1 MLSQFYFKG
10 VGGNFAMSRDFS
22 EIQSYERA
30 WRQVRELMPEIGR
43 YDAGRLRV
51 VSETSIIADLARLG

>member
-1 MLSQFYFKG
+1 
-10 VGGNFAMSRDFS
+10 MSRDFS